1 MKCLKTMAMLLC
13 AAAFAATA
21 AEEHG
26 YISSL
31 RVGNP
36 AAEQSTA
43 KGGGATKSGG
53 RNSRTSVKTKTTSR
67 SVSWP
72 VTVSFS
78 GKSLPAAG
86 SVKLECYF
94 IGATDGR
101 TVFLGEKKTIPV
113 VLDEKGVFKTDV
125 TSPTEKLVRTKTI
138 TSTRGRGRGRR
149 RGGSTS
155 VKSDTKGSRVTGCII
170 QLVINDSVEKSF
182 VSNSNWSKAA
192 KTYPL
197 PESEIIK

>member
-1 MKCLKTMAMLLC
+1 MKCLKTMTMLLC

-36 AAEQSTA
+36 EAEQSTA

-53 RNSRTSVKTKTTSR
+53 RNSKTSVKTKTTSR

-94 IGATDGR
+94 IGTTDGR
-101 TVFLGEKKTIPV
+101 AVFLGEKKTIPV
-113 VLDEKGVFKTDV
+113 VLDEKGVFKTEV

-138 TSTRGRGRGRR
+138 TSTRGRGRR
-149 RGGSTS
+149 RGGSMS

-170 QLVINDSVEKSF
+170 QLVVKDSVEKSF